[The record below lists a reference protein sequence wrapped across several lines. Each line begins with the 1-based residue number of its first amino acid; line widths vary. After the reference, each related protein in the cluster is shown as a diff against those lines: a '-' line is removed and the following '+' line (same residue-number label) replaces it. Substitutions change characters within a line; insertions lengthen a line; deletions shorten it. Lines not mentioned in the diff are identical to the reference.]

1 MENKFR
7 YKFRDYNQQEHE
19 LKTVIEITIKLQAL
33 QCRIA
38 C

>member
-19 LKTVIEITIKLQAL
+19 LKTEIEITIKF
-33 QCRIA
+33 
-38 C
+38 